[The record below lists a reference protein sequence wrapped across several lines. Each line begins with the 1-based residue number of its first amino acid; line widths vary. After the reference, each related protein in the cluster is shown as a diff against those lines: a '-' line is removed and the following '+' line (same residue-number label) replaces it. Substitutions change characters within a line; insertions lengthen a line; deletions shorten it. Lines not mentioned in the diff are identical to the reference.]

1 MWNLKKKKKPRNQ
14 ISYFS
19 FLRVV
24 DLLHNSKKRGAKQK
38 WQINNMKKSILL
50 LNLVFLADL
59 MKDKS
64 IIPPLQSTIISF

>member
-1 MWNLKKKKKPRNQ
+1 MWNLKKKKKTRNQ

-59 MKDKS
+59 MKDKNINS
-64 IIPPLQSTIISF
+64 LLQSTTNSL